1 MHSLRT
7 MSGRLVLLTGRLIAA
22 LVCHRARVRSLSRCH
37 ARTGARPAHWSW
49 ERRLCPPHRP
59 APLPLPGLITGG

>member
-7 MSGRLVLLTGRLIAA
+7 VRSRRGLLTARLIAA
-22 LVCHRARVRSLSRCH
+22 LVGHRARVRSLSRCH
-37 ARTGARPAHWSW
+37 GRTGARPAHWSW
-49 ERRLCPPHRP
+49 ERQLCPPHRP